1 MKVQVHISVSK
12 TKTLPAILPTY
23 VNTSQG
29 ICWVILAFNLIINL
43 KLNNNAI
50 HSGSTNRHALHSYL
64 LKSPLTRSWPEHI
77 LYSSIRSKSKL
88 MCMPDIIANRVWN
101 WWLKI
106 SHLDFKKTTYT
117 KVTGACMLGW
127 SAYLT
132 FLMGLGFFLVF
143 LNLEICFIKLPLKP
157 PEMVFLHKIAY
168 RAPEVVTVQ

>member
-1 MKVQVHISVSK
+1 MKAQVHISVSK
-12 TKTLPAILPTY
+12 TKTLPANLPTY
-23 VNTSQG
+23 VNASQG

-64 LKSPLTRSWPEHI
+64 LKSPPTRSWPEHI

-88 MCMPDIIANRVWN
+88 MYMPDIIANRVWN

-132 FLMGLGFFLVF
+132 FLMGLGFFL
-143 LNLEICFIKLPLKP
+143 NLEICFIKLPLKP